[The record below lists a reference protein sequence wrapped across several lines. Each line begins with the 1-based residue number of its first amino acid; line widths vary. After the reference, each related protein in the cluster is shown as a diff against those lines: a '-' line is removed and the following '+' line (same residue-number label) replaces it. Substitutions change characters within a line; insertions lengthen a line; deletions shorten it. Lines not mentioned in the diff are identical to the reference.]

1 MKYAKDGLEL
11 IGTGILAALCFA
23 GIFFIINN
31 LGVVVYL
38 IFGA

>member
-1 MKYAKDGLEL
+1 VKYAKDGLEL

-31 LGVVVYL
+31 LGFLAYL
-38 IFGA
+38 IFGT